1 MFFVDGHKI
10 GRTISDES
18 RRMCP
23 SRVSKEHI
31 KTGLKELGLKKG
43 DIVGVHNA
51 LSSFGYVARAQDK

>member
-31 KTGLKELGLKKG
+31 KTGLKKG
-43 DIVGVHNA
+43 DIVGVHSA